1 MIVLPFPYDAM
12 PHTGS
17 LDPVPAIPTLDAAYA
32 RLEQASF
39 LDALWQRKLEA
50 WSSDAAV
57 QAAVATRL
65 GWLGAADT
73 MRPLLAQVR
82 AAADEVRAAGFTDV
96 VLLGMGGSSLAPEVI
111 RQVIGVREG
120 WPRFRMLD
128 SVNPE
133 AVRAAMAQAETSL
146 FILASKSGGTIE
158 PTVMARE
165 ARRRLIEAGH
175 ADWGSRTVAIT
186 DPDTL
191 LHRQAVQDGFRH
203 VFVNPPDVGG
213 RFSALTLFGLVPAAL
228 MGLPVETLVDRGAAM
243 AAACRTPSLRDNPGL
258 ALGVA
263 MAAGAGIGRDKLTL
277 LPSPSLRS
285 FGLWVEQLLAEST
298 GKDGQGIIPITGEPS
313 RTRYGAD
320 RLVVTLTLAGESPD
334 TAALDALRATG
345 APVVALTLE
354 DPLSLAAEFMR
365 WEVAT
370 ATAGWLLGVNPF
382 SEPDVARAKAATGT
396 LIARHEHDGQLPV
409 PAAATTVNGVALK
422 VSRAAAAQ
430 GLAPE
435 AFLFLVRPGD
445 YLTLL
450 AYVSP
455 ADRVVTDALGRFRDA
470 VGARSTVA
478 TSFGYGP
485 RYLHSTGQLHK
496 GGPDT
501 GLFIIVTGESAE
513 DLAVPDAVYSFGVL
527 EAAQAVGDFTSLDD
541 LTRRCLLLRLPK
553 GDPAAL
559 EAVLTRLLAALP
571 A

>member
-1 MIVLPFPYDAM
+1 M

-17 LDPVPAIPTLDAAYA
+17 LDPVPALPTLDAVYA

-39 LDALWQRKLEA
+39 LDALWQRTLGA

-73 MRPLLAQVR
+73 MRPHLAQVR
-82 AAADEVRAAGFTDV
+82 AAADDIRTAGFTDV

-111 RQVIGVREG
+111 RQVIGVRDG

-128 SVNPE
+128 SVNPG
-133 AVRAAMAQAETSL
+133 AVREAMAQAATSL
-146 FILASKSGGTIE
+146 FIIASKSGGTIE
-158 PTVMARE
+158 PTVMALE
-165 ARRRLIEAGH
+165 ARRRLVAAGH
-175 ADWGSRTVAIT
+175 EDWGSRMVAIT

-191 LHRQAVQDGFRH
+191 LYRQAQQERFRH

-228 MGLPVETLVDRGAAM
+228 MGLPVDTLVERGAAM
-243 AAACRTPSLRDNPGL
+243 AEACRTPTLRENPGV

-263 MAAGAGIGRDKLTL
+263 MAASAACGRDKLTL
-277 LPSPSLRS
+277 LPSPSLSS
-285 FGLWVEQLLAEST
+285 FGLWVEQLVAEST
-298 GKDGQGIIPITGEPS
+298 GKDGHGVIPITGEPP

-320 RLVVTLTLAGESPD
+320 RLVVTLSLAGESPD
-334 TAALDALRATG
+334 AVALETLRATG
-345 APVVALTLE
+345 APVVSLTLD

-382 SEPDVARAKAATGT
+382 SEPDVARAKAATGA
-396 LIARHEHDGQLPV
+396 LVSRHEREGHLPV
-409 PAAATTVNGVALK
+409 PAAAVTIGGVALTA
-422 VSRAAAAQ
+422 SRATAAQ
-430 GLAPE
+430 TGSPE
-435 AFLFLVRPGD
+435 AFLSQVHPGD

-455 ADRVVTDALGRFRDA
+455 SDSGVTEALTRFRTA
-470 VGARSTVA
+470 VGAQNAVA

-496 GGPDT
+496 GGPDS
-501 GLFIIVTGESAE
+501 GLFIIITSETAD
-513 DLAVPDAVYSFGVL
+513 DLAIPGASYTFGVL
-527 EAAQAVGDFTSLDD
+527 ETAQAVGDFTSLDD
-541 LTRRCLLLRLPK
+541 LGRRCLLLRLPA
-553 GDPAAL
+553 GEPAAL
-559 EAVLTRLLAALP
+559 ETVLNRLLLALP